1 MPQINNDLI
10 LGAVGVLQF
19 DVVAYRLQ
27 DEYKVEC
34 VYEPVNVATVRW
46 VSCDD
51 EKKFNEFKKKAHDQ
65 LIAGRWRPS
74 HLSRPQPRQSAVD
87 AGALPG
93 HHVPRNPRTL
103 MNRR

>member
-46 VSCDD
+46 VS
-51 EKKFNEFKKKAHDQ
+51 
-65 LIAGRWRPS
+65 IATMKRNSTNSRRRRMISSRRWWWSS
-74 HLSRPQPRQSAVD
+74 HVSRA
-87 AGALPG
+87 
-93 HHVPRNPRTL
+93 
-103 MNRR
+103 